1 MKNRLNKIRPMKQPL
16 FTLPKFRK
24 GNMVKVI
31 KSKQQGKVSRIHSEK
46 LGWMYEVDGIR
57 GVFAEVELSII

>member
-1 MKNRLNKIRPMKQPL
+1 MKQPL

-57 GVFAEVELSII
+57 GVFAEVELEIV